1 MKNPN
6 VVPHNHAIKLADRI
20 QKNDHKPL
28 LIWLTGLS
36 GSGKSTI
43 ASELE
48 RQLYQTGAAT
58 YILDGDN
65 IRSGLNSDLDFSEQS
80 RVENIRRIG
89 EVAKLF
95 IDAGVVVITAF
106 ISPFEKERDW
116 VKNLVGDEQCFQ
128 VFVDCPLEVCEAR
141 DVKGLYQKAR
151 KGEIKNFTGID
162 SPFEIPQSPNL
173 VVNTSVDNLE
183 SVVTDIYNIVAIK
196 IF

>member
-6 VVPHNHAIKLADRI
+6 VIPYNHAIKLADRI
-20 QKNDHKPL
+20 QKNGHKPL

-48 RQLYQTGAAT
+48 RQLYQNGAAT

-65 IRSGLNSDLDFSEQS
+65 IRSGLNNDLGFSEES
-80 RVENIRRIG
+80 RIENIRRIG

>member
-6 VVPHNHAIKLADRI
+6 VVPHNHAIKLVDRI
-20 QKNDHKPL
+20 QKNGHKPL

-48 RQLYQTGAAT
+48 RQLYQNGAAT

-65 IRSGLNSDLDFSEQS
+65 IRSGLNNDLGFSEES
-80 RVENIRRIG
+80 RIENIRRIG